1 MWVFMEVL
9 ENIYILQISS
19 ILNRLE
25 HELQGAGLTRVFR
38 NQGTN
43 IGLPY
48 ELTVNLTFV
57 LILLQEN
64 TFRISILPLM
74 HENNQVNNCTPLT
87 TVCIHINVI

>member
-19 ILNRLE
+19 ILNRVE
-25 HELQGAGLTRVFR
+25 HELQEAALTRTLR

-43 IGLPY
+43 ISLPY

-57 LILLQEN
+57 SMLLQEN

-74 HENNQVNNCTPLT
+74 PENNQVNNCRL
-87 TVCIHINVI
+87 